1 MCTIQIFNAYA
12 RVRRF
17 VFSVGEK
24 ARGRRRSQQPAEL
37 VTAKPDRQRERSK
50 ALDRFFSCSWFN
62 LETCKTC
69 SIFSSASTAV
79 STRFISEMDRTQ
91 PKFLHFLLVPFP
103 FQLFNAMDIIGIPSP
118 GLRQQMVCPL
128 RKQDSISH
136 HGHLYKPMKRPACSY
151 QSRTGLSPAAR
162 RQ

>member
-24 ARGRRRSQQPAEL
+24 ARGRRKSQQPAQS

-79 STRFISEMDRTQ
+79 STRFISEKGRTPLTPQ
-91 PKFLHFLLVPFP
+91 FQHYF
-103 FQLFNAMDIIGIPSP
+103 FQLFNFETAA
-118 GLRQQMVCPL
+118 
-128 RKQDSISH
+128 K
-136 HGHLYKPMKRPACSY
+136 
-151 QSRTGLSPAAR
+151 PAAFQQYCCFNTVYQCDGPYSAEIPLFPLPR
-162 RQ
+162 SLGACLVP